1 MTPGLVARSTGSN
14 SNPPS
19 RCGGWERSSIGAR
32 DRSSALD
39 TLSLRGQ
46 TPKQDIKEEV
56 GDTVW
61 SREGAAS

>member
-1 MTPGLVARSTGSN
+1 M
-14 SNPPS
+14 
-19 RCGGWERSSIGAR
+19 
-32 DRSSALD
+32 D

-61 SREGAAS
+61 SREGAES